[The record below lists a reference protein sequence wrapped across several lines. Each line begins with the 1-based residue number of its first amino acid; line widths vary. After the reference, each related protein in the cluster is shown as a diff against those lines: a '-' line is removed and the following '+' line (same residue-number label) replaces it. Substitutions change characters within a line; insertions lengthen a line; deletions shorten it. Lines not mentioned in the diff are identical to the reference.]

1 MSFADD
7 GNRIILRPIRG
18 HSDCQREFINA
29 CYIDV
34 SDTFMFA
41 LVHRDN
47 VTPYTQ
53 GYKFENKFIATQG
66 EVFILSKLI
75 LDTITY
81 SVYRATA
88 KDKH

>member
-1 MSFADD
+1 MSVADD
-7 GNRIILRPIRG
+7 DNRIILRPIRG

-41 LVHRDN
+41 LVH
-47 VTPYTQ
+47 TPYTQ

-75 LDTITY
+75 LVTITY

-88 KDKH
+88 KDNH